1 MLTCTYSRLKNVLIR
16 LNIFK
21 KNSYLLYLRNI
32 QHVAGPVEDRIED
45 AGEGEHGEEG
55 SVQVAGVLV
64 ALDTTVPSCHL
75 WT

>member
-1 MLTCTYSRLKNVLIR
+1 M
-16 LNIFK
+16 
-21 KNSYLLYLRNI
+21 YLRNI